1 MKIED
6 RKKRKIANQLIKS
19 KEEINEELVVN
30 AYLYFL
36 ENKSSLPSVRDI
48 ASKTGL
54 SLPCVQRHKRSIID
68 MSSKTKEVR
77 DELYVYLKPFCHALA
92 KRSMK
97 GCTRSADLFAR
108 VLGLL
113 DNKQEININNNKI
126 SQVIIS
132 QKKIQKSEKG
142 MSDDTP

>member
-1 MKIED
+1 MKIEN
-6 RKKRKIANQLIKS
+6 RKKKKINKLIKTS
-19 KEEINEELVVN
+19 EEINEELVIN

-36 ENKSSLPSVRDI
+36 ENKTSLPSVREI

-54 SLPCVQRHKRSIID
+54 SLPCVQKHKRSIID
-68 MSSKTKEVR
+68 MSSRTKDIR
-77 DELYVYLKPFCHALA
+77 DELFVYLKPFCHALA
-92 KRSMK
+92 KRSIK

-132 QKKIQKSEKG
+132 QKKVQKTEKG

>member
-54 SLPCVQRHKRSIID
+54 SLPFVQRHKRSIID

-77 DELYVYLKPFCHALA
+77 DELFVYLKPFCHALA

-113 DNKQEININNNKI
+113 DNKQEININNNRI

-132 QKKIQKSEKG
+132 QKKVQKSEGG

>member
-36 ENKSSLPSVRDI
+36 ENKSSLP
-48 ASKTGL
+48 
-54 SLPCVQRHKRSIID
+54 CVQRHKRSIID

-77 DELYVYLKPFCHALA
+77 DELFVYLKPFCHALA

-113 DNKQEININNNKI
+113 DNKQEININNNRI

-132 QKKIQKSEKG
+132 QKKVQKSEGG

>member
-1 MKIED
+1 MKIEK
-6 RKKRKIANQLIKS
+6 RKKKKINKLIKTS
-19 KEEINEELVVN
+19 EEVNEELVIN

-36 ENKSSLPSVRDI
+36 ENKTSLPSVREI
-48 ASKTGL
+48 ASRTGL
-54 SLPCVQRHKRSIID
+54 SLPCVQKHKRSIID
-68 MSSKTKEVR
+68 MSSRTKDIR

-92 KRSMK
+92 KRSIK

-126 SQVIIS
+126 SQVIIT
-132 QKKIQKSEKG
+132 KKVQNSEKG

>member
-68 MSSKTKEVR
+68 MSSKTKEGR
-77 DELYVYLKPFCHALA
+77 DELFIYLKHFCHALA

-113 DNKQEININNNKI
+113 DNKQEININNNRI

-132 QKKIQKSEKG
+132 QKKVQKSEGG

>member
-77 DELYVYLKPFCHALA
+77 VELFVYLKPFCHALA

-113 DNKQEININNNKI
+113 DNKQEININNNRI

-132 QKKIQKSEKG
+132 QKKVQKSEGG

>member
-48 ASKTGL
+48 ASKTGV

-77 DELYVYLKPFCHALA
+77 DELFVYLKPFCHALA

-113 DNKQEININNNKI
+113 DNKQEININNNRI

-132 QKKIQKSEKG
+132 QKKVQKSEGG

>member
-1 MKIED
+1 MKIEN
-6 RKKRKIANQLIKS
+6 RKKKKINKLIKTS
-19 KEEINEELVVN
+19 EEVNEELVIN

-36 ENKSSLPSVRDI
+36 ENKTSLPSVREI

-54 SLPCVQRHKRSIID
+54 SLPCVQKHKRSIID
-68 MSSKTKEVR
+68 MSSRTKDIR
-77 DELYVYLKPFCHALA
+77 DELFVYLKPFCHALA
-92 KRSMK
+92 KRSIK

-132 QKKIQKSEKG
+132 QKKVQKTEKG
-142 MSDDTP
+142 ISDDTP

>member
-1 MKIED
+1 MKIEN
-6 RKKRKIANQLIKS
+6 RKKKKINKLIKTS
-19 KEEINEELVVN
+19 EEVNEELVIN

-36 ENKSSLPSVRDI
+36 ENKTSLPSVREI
-48 ASKTGL
+48 ASRTGL
-54 SLPCVQRHKRSIID
+54 SLPCVQKHKRSIID
-68 MSSKTKEVR
+68 MSSRTKDIR

-92 KRSMK
+92 KRSIK

-132 QKKIQKSEKG
+132 KKVQKTKG
-142 MSDDTP
+142 GMPDDTP

>member
-1 MKIED
+1 MKIEN
-6 RKKRKIANQLIKS
+6 RKKKKINKLIKTS
-19 KEEINEELVVN
+19 EEVNEELVIN

-36 ENKSSLPSVRDI
+36 ENKTSLPSVREI

-54 SLPCVQRHKRSIID
+54 SLPCVQKHKRSIID
-68 MSSKTKEVR
+68 MSSRTKDIR
-77 DELYVYLKPFCHALA
+77 DELFVYLKPFCHALA
-92 KRSMK
+92 KRSIK

-132 QKKIQKSEKG
+132 QKKVQKTEKG